1 MFSASL
7 GLPLPK
13 QEGRETEAEER
24 DHKGEEEK
32 EERKNQKQKEKR
44 IGKGREGAHLPS
56 KEKKEPRKPQAKKLG
71 KRPCPESGSE
81 QVGPSG
87 RMASFTGK
95 GEPSRIRPA
104 AALPQPHGQREAEF
118 GWGEG
123 TARGRGGRLGREE
136 ARLSVVPACHGR
148 KAGTRGR
155 GELPHLRRTTV
166 VWKCTTGREKR
177 RWRRRVCGPR

>member
-32 EERKNQKQKEKR
+32 EERKNQKQKR
-44 IGKGREGAHLPS
+44 IGKGQEGAQLPS

-71 KRPCPESGSE
+71 KRPRPKSGSE

-95 GEPSRIRPA
+95 GEPSRIHPA
-104 AALPQPHGQREAEF
+104 ASLPQPHRQREAEF

-123 TARGRGGRLGREE
+123 TARGHEGRSGREE

-155 GELPHLRRTTV
+155 GELPRPRRTTA

>member
-44 IGKGREGAHLPS
+44 IGKGQEGAQLPS
-56 KEKKEPRKPQAKKLG
+56 KGKKEPRKPQAKKLG
-71 KRPCPESGSE
+71 KRPRLESGSE

-104 AALPQPHGQREAEF
+104 ATSPQPRGPREAEF

-123 TARGRGGRLGREE
+123 TARGRGGRSGGE
-136 ARLSVVPACHGR
+136 ARLSFVPACHPR

-155 GELPHLRRTTV
+155 GELPHPRRMTA
-166 VWKCTTGREKR
+166 VWKCTTGKEKR
-177 RWRRRVCGPR
+177 RWRRQACGPR